1 MISDADYFMYM
12 RTEKIF
18 QTPISFEKVRNP
30 VSHIHRNSCMDNLIQ
45 QLTDNPILLAVA
57 LMLVAVVGYTL
68 VRRLMRHSLF
78 LIVLLVVYIVYVVMT
93 GEQAVPE

>member
-1 MISDADYFMYM
+1 
-12 RTEKIF
+12 
-18 QTPISFEKVRNP
+18 
-30 VSHIHRNSCMDNLIQ
+30 MDSLIQ

-78 LIVLLVVYIVYVVMT
+78 LIVLLVVYIVYMVMT

>member
-1 MISDADYFMYM
+1 
-12 RTEKIF
+12 
-18 QTPISFEKVRNP
+18 
-30 VSHIHRNSCMDNLIQ
+30 MDGLIQ

-78 LIVLLVVYIVYVVMT
+78 LIVLLVVYIVYVVLT

>member
-1 MISDADYFMYM
+1 
-12 RTEKIF
+12 
-18 QTPISFEKVRNP
+18 
-30 VSHIHRNSCMDNLIQ
+30 MDNLIQ

-78 LIVLLVVYIVYVVMT
+78 LIVLLVVYIVYVMMT